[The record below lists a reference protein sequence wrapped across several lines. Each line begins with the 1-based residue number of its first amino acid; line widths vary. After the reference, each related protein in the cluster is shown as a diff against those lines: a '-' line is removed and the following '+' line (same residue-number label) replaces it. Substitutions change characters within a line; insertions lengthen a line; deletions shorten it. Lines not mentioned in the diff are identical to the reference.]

1 MIRFSIHLPT
11 RLRVDVKFVKLKSL
25 DKTPL
30 IPSLG
35 KILRAKTGNKLSL
48 YFRHIFEHEKIKKFF
63 GGNLAVAIF
72 AASLLQVQPVAGSE
86 TETNELKTPIV
97 LSTEK
102 GIQFPTENVSITQ
115 KYGFFHP
122 GIDFDGLTGDPVRSI
137 LRGKVAVIE
146 NSRFAYGKSVIID
159 HGNGISSRYAHLSKI
174 EVVEGQNV
182 TKDTK
187 LGEMG
192 ATGRAFGDHLHL
204 EVYDNGKTVNPLTIL
219 SR

>member
-11 RLRVDVKFVKLKSL
+11 KYRLDVKFVKSKSL
-25 DKTPL
+25 DETPFF
-30 IPSLG
+30 PSLG
-35 KILRAKTGNKLSL
+35 KILRARTGNKLSR
-48 YFRHIFEHEKIKKFF
+48 YFRHIFEHDKIKKVF
-63 GGNLAVAIF
+63 GGNLALAVF
-72 AASLLQVQPVAGSE
+72 TASLIQVQPAFESE
-86 TETNELKTPIV
+86 TENNELKTPIV

-102 GIQFPTENVSITQ
+102 GIQFPTDKVSITQ

-122 GIDFDGLTGDPVRSI
+122 GVDFDGITGDSIKPI
-137 LRGKVAVIE
+137 LRGKVIIIE

-174 EVVEGQNV
+174 EVTEGQDV
-182 TKDTK
+182 TKDTE

-204 EVYDNGKTVNPLTIL
+204 EVYDNGKTINPLTIL
-219 SR
+219 Q